1 MTTTASN
8 DPGRLSLLR
17 NAVRAVVGLPC
28 FVVAHARRETHIEHT
43 DTTVDQLSEQP
54 PEPTTV
60 PGLHD
65 PIQHRTVG
73 VGPVVMRTYSVDI
86 TNPALTRHELI
97 AALCANPNRFNSDLV
112 AGFVQDDQPATDL
125 TEGDQLVVEIPGPWN
140 GPVHVAE
147 ANVDRLLLATMNG
160 HMEAGHIRFDTA
172 PLDES
177 AAGGGYQFRIR
188 SWATAGDA
196 AFLAAHLVVPV
207 GKAFQT
213 AMWTAMCDN
222 AESIAGGTRSGSI
235 RVSTEKVRTR

>member
-65 PIQHRTVG
+65 PIQHRSDG
-73 VGPVVMRTYSVDI
+73 VGPVVMRTYGVDI
-86 TNPALTRHELI
+86 TNPALAGSQLV
-97 AALCANPNRFNSDLV
+97 AALCADPNRFNSDLV
-112 AGFVQDDQPATDL
+112 AGFVRDDRPATDL
-125 TEGDQLVVEIPGPWN
+125 SHGDQLVVEIPGPWN
-140 GPVHVAE
+140 GPVHVVTA
-147 ANVDRLLLATMNG
+147 DDDQLLLATMND
-160 HMEAGHIRFDTA
+160 HMEAGHIRFDTTSLA
-172 PLDES
+172 EPT
-177 AAGGGYQFRIR
+177 AGGGYRFRIR

-196 AFLAAHLVVPV
+196 PFLAAHLAVPV
-207 GKAFQT
+207 GKVLQT

-222 AESIAGGTRSGSI
+222 AVSISGGERSGSI
-235 RVSTEKVRTR
+235 RVDTEKLRTG